1 MFNTKIDFISKKK
14 KIFRINN
21 FLDSKIINQIYKSFP
36 EIDKNQ
42 LTLDKNFG
50 KYHIKND
57 QIEDNNELKDFKNII
72 FSKLF
77 FNFFTE
83 KFFFTNAFFQKNLLR
98 TIKYLR
104 KPVSYDEKKYLP
116 NFLFS
121 KLKVSYQFSFIKNM
135 GGIKPHVDA
144 QTKYLSLMLYFPD
157 KKYNDYEY
165 GTTFW
170 DSDIQSYTGAHIENV
185 NEASNFKK
193 NAKILYKTPFV
204 SNVLWGFVRNNQSW
218 HSVEPIFVNDN
229 YIRKSININF
239 IYTN

>member
-144 QTKYLSLMLYFPD
+144 QTKYLSLMLYLPD

>member
-1 MFNTKIDFISKKK
+1 MFNTRIDFISKKK
-14 KIFRINN
+14 QIFRIDN
-21 FLDSKIINQIYKSFP
+21 FFDNKIINQIYKSFP

-50 KYHIKND
+50 KYGIKDDQIKNND
-57 QIEDNNELKDFKNII
+57 ELQDFKNII

-77 FNFFTE
+77 FNFFTK
-83 KFFFTNAFFQKNLLR
+83 KFFFTNALFQNNLLR

-104 KPVSYDEKKYLP
+104 KPVRYDEKNYLP
-116 NFLFS
+116 DFLFS
-121 KLKVSYQFSFIKNM
+121 KLKVSCQFSFIKNL
-135 GGIKPHVDA
+135 GGIKPHVDS

-170 DSDIQSYTGAHIENV
+170 DSDMQSYTGAHIEND

-204 SNVLWGFVRNNQSW
+204 SNVLWGFVRNNESW
-218 HSVEPIFVNDN
+218 HSVEPIDIDN
-229 YIRKSININF
+229 NYVRKSININF
-239 IYTN
+239 IYEN

>member
-1 MFNTKIDFISKKK
+1 MFNTRIDFISKKK
-14 KIFRINN
+14 QIFRIDN
-21 FLDSKIINQIYKSFP
+21 FFDNKIINQIYKSFP

-50 KYHIKND
+50 KYGIKDDQIKNND
-57 QIEDNNELKDFKNII
+57 ELQDFKNII
-72 FSKLF
+72 FSKFF
-77 FNFFTE
+77 FNFFTK
-83 KFFFTNAFFQKNLLR
+83 KFFFTNALFQNNLLR

-104 KPVSYDEKKYLP
+104 KPVRYDEKNYLP
-116 NFLFS
+116 DFLFS
-121 KLKVSYQFSFIKNM
+121 KLKVSCQFSFIKNL
-135 GGIKPHVDA
+135 GGIKPHVDS

-170 DSDIQSYTGAHIENV
+170 DSDMQSYTGAHIEND

-204 SNVLWGFVRNNQSW
+204 SNVLWGFVRNNESW
-218 HSVEPIFVNDN
+218 HSVEPIDIDN
-229 YIRKSININF
+229 NYVRKSININF
-239 IYTN
+239 IYEN

>member
-14 KIFRINN
+14 NIFRIDN

-36 EIDKNQ
+36 KIDKNQ
-42 LTLDKNFG
+42 LTLDNNFG
-50 KYHIKND
+50 KYGIKDD
-57 QIEDNNELKDFKNII
+57 QIKDNEELQDFKNII

-77 FNFFTE
+77 FNFFTK
-83 KFFFTNAFFQKNLLR
+83 KFFFINAFSQNNLLR

-104 KPVSYDEKKYLP
+104 KPVRYCEKNYLT

-121 KLKVSYQFSFIKNM
+121 KIKVSCQFSFIKNM
-135 GGIKPHVDA
+135 GGIKPHVDS

-157 KKYNDYEY
+157 KEYNDYEY

-170 DSDIQSYTGAHIENV
+170 DSDIKSYTGAHIENDIA
-185 NEASNFKK
+185 ASNFKK
-193 NAKILYKTPFV
+193 NSKILYKTPFV

-218 HSVEPIFVNDN
+218 HSVEPINIDDN
-229 YIRKSININF
+229 YVRKSININF
-239 IYTN
+239 IYEN